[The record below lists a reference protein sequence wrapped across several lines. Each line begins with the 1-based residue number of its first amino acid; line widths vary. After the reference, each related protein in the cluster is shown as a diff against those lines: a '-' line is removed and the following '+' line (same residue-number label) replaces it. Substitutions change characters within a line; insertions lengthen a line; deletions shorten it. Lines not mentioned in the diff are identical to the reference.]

1 MTLNEPE
8 HIRMIR
14 DTVRRFVDQEMTRR
28 KAYEWDRGNHFP
40 RDVFDKLAET
50 GMMAVTVPEEF
61 GGSGRDILATM
72 AVIEEL
78 GRRSLAVAVPYIM
91 STCYAGM
98 NLVECGS
105 EEQKREYL
113 PKVATGELMFAYG
126 WTEPDVGADLASVK
140 TTAKRVGDK
149 IIVNGT
155 KRFCSGAAIAD
166 YIYALVRTGPAD
178 ERYRN
183 LSIVLIPPNTPGVD
197 IDFLDCMG
205 MKGAATTDVSFT
217 DVEIPV
223 SNVIGGEEGWNR
235 GWEFIVGSGLDVE
248 KLEVAALSLGIAVGA
263 VEDAWAYVQERQQ
276 FGRRILEHQSI
287 RHMLADM
294 QTSLHACRLV
304 MAQAASLA
312 QAGER
317 CSIETSMAKLFI
329 CEAAKKIVLDCQ
341 TIHGAYGYEKEFGI
355 ERYVRDVLLM
365 PIIGGSSAI
374 QRNNIVNW
382 MGLPKA

>member
-14 DTVRRFVDQEMTRR
+14 ETVRRFVDQEMTRR
-28 KAYEWDRGNHFP
+28 KAYEWDRDNHFP
-40 RDVFDKLAET
+40 RDVFGKLAET
-50 GMMAVTVPEEF
+50 GMMAVTIPEEF

-105 EEQKREYL
+105 EEQKLEY
-113 PKVATGELMFAYG
+113 
-126 WTEPDVGADLASVK
+126 
-140 TTAKRVGDK
+140 
-149 IIVNGT
+149 
-155 KRFCSGAAIAD
+155 SGAGIAD

-205 MKGAATTDVSFT
+205 MKGAATTDVSFS
-217 DVEIPV
+217 DVEIPIA
-223 SNVIGGEEGWNR
+223 NVIGGADGWNR